1 MKLKTQ
7 IKKSQWWVSLLVA
20 IAVYFAVLIGSQ
32 LNVVVFSGGVL
43 LGLIILPVAFIKC
56 IIDECKEGYRITV
69 IGWLIDIAVDVY
81 ATYVYLTSIG
91 NVFVYVFKI
100 FKSQIP

>member
-56 IIDECKEGYRITV
+56 IIDEWKEGYRITV

-100 FKSQIP
+100 LKSQIP